1 VLKILF
7 GIFYFLAYRKVREAS
22 AKRRLA
28 ESLGEGATGLLDAFA

>member
-1 VLKILF
+1 MKVLF

-28 ESLGEGATGLLDAFA
+28 ETMGEGVTGLLDAFA